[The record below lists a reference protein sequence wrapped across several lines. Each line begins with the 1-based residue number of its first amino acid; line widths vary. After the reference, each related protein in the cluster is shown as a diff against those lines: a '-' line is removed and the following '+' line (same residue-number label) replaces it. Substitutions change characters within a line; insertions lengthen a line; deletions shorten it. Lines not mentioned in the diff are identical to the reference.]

1 MDETTSRTPQ
11 EMKEK
16 IDAFRNGNSK
26 SSKGRS
32 SVSAPVSII
41 ITIISDLLGG
51 LLVGAGLG
59 YLLVKFFNAHMLVF
73 AVFVLLGGFAGLL
86 NLYKSL
92 KKMEGQQK

>member
-1 MDETTSRTPQ
+1 MGETKTPQ

-16 IDAFRNGNSK
+16 VNAFRKSTLSK
-26 SSKGRS
+26 PEKRSTVSSS
-32 SVSAPVSII
+32 LNII

-73 AVFVLLGGFAGLL
+73 AIFILLGGFAGLL

>member
-1 MDETTSRTPQ
+1 MDEKISRTPQ

-16 IDAFRNGNSK
+16 INAFRDGNSQR
-26 SSKGRS
+26 SKGRS

-59 YLLVKFFNAHMLVF
+59 YLLVRFFDAHMLVF
-73 AVFVLLGGFAGLL
+73 ALFILLGGFAG
-86 NLYKSL
+86 
-92 KKMEGQQK
+92 

>member
-1 MDETTSRTPQ
+1 MEDTTSRTPQ
-11 EMKEK
+11 QMKEK
-16 IDAFRNGNSK
+16 IDAFRDDALSHSK
-26 SSKGRS
+26 RRS

-59 YLLVKFFNAHMLVF
+59 YLLVKFFDAHMLVF
-73 AVFVLLGGFAGLL
+73 ALFILLGGFAGLL

>member
-1 MDETTSRTPQ
+1 MDETTSRNPQ
-11 EMKEK
+11 QMKEK
-16 IDAFRNGNSK
+16 IDAFRNEGS
-26 SSKGRS
+26 SRSKGRS

-59 YLLVKFFNAHMLVF
+59 YLLVKFFDAHILVF
-73 AVFVLLGGFAGLL
+73 AIFILLGGFAGLL